1 MVLVIR
7 GRPFIAGLVLLAAGL
22 VLLAGLAIDP
32 AAADPMVP
40 LPPACEVSPD
50 LIPDSAPLPHSKQML
65 KSEHRLKIV
74 ALGSSSTL
82 GLGATDSQAAWPARL
97 QAVLTSGLPGAEVRV
112 VNRGI
117 ARQSAQQMLERLD
130 SDVLTEKPALV
141 IWETGTAE
149 AVRGTDVDEFIDAL
163 MTGIDRL
170 EAAGI
175 DVILMD
181 TQYSRGTAE
190 IINFDPYIAAIDQ
203 VAVTRGLSRFPR
215 YAVMRYWVDND
226 QFHFAGESGGVARKM
241 ADQVYDCLGHLL
253 ARAIVQGIAGEQR

>member
-1 MVLVIR
+1 MVSVIR
-7 GRPFIAGLVLLAAGL
+7 GRPLVAGLVLLAAGL
-22 VLLAGLAIDP
+22 VVAGLAIDP
-32 AAADPMVP
+32 AAADPIVP
-40 LPPACEVSPD
+40 LPPHCEVSAD
-50 LIPDSAPLPHSKQML
+50 LIPDASPLPHSQHML
-65 KSEHRLKIV
+65 KVEHRLKIV

-97 QAVLTSGLPGAEVRV
+97 QAVLGSELPGAEVRV

-130 SDVLTEKPALV
+130 SDVLGEKPALV
-141 IWETGTAE
+141 IWESGTAE
-149 AVRGTDVDEFIDAL
+149 AVRGADVDEYIDAL
-163 MTGIDRL
+163 MSGVDRL
-170 EAAGI
+170 EAAGV

-226 QFHFAGESGGVARKM
+226 QFHFAGEPGGVARKM

-253 ARAIVQGIAGEQR
+253 ARAIVQGIAAEQR

>member
-1 MVLVIR
+1 MFPVIF
-7 GRPFIAGLVLLAAGL
+7 GRPLVAGLALLA
-22 VLLAGLAIDP
+22 AGLAIDP
-32 AAADPMVP
+32 AAADPSAP
-40 LPPACEVSPD
+40 LPPMCEVSGD
-50 LIPDSAPLPHSKQML
+50 LIPNSAPLPHARHML
-65 KSEHRLKIV
+65 KTEHRLKVV

-97 QAVLTSGLPGAEVRV
+97 QAVLAAELPGAEVRV

-130 SDVLTEKPALV
+130 SDVLAEKPALV
-141 IWETGTAE
+141 IWESGTAE
-149 AVRGTDVDEFIDAL
+149 AVRGADVDEFVDAL
-163 MTGIDRL
+163 MTGVDRL

-190 IINFDPYIAAIDQ
+190 IINFDPYVAAIDQ
-203 VAVTRGLSRFPR
+203 VAVTRGLDRFPR

-226 QFHFAGESGGVARKM
+226 QFHFAGEPGGVARKM
-241 ADQVYDCLGHLL
+241 ADQVYDCLGRLL
-253 ARAIVQGIAGEQR
+253 ARTILQGIAEEQR

>member
-1 MVLVIR
+1 MMISVIR
-7 GRPFIAGLVLLAAGL
+7 GRPLIAGLVM
-22 VLLAGLAIDP
+22 LAGLAAAP
-32 AAADPMVP
+32 AAADPVVP
-40 LPPACEVSPD
+40 VPTICEVSGD
-50 LIPDSAPLPHSKQML
+50 LIPDPVPLPHSRQML
-65 KSEHRLKIV
+65 KAEHRLKIV

-97 QAVLTSGLPGAEVRV
+97 QTALTTALPGAEIRV

-130 SDVLTEKPALV
+130 SDVLAEKPSLV
-141 IWETGTAE
+141 IWESGTAE
-149 AVRGTDVDEFIDAL
+149 AVRGTDVDEYVQAL
-163 MTGIDRL
+163 MTGVDRM
-170 EAAGI
+170 EQAGI

-190 IINFDPYIAAIDQ
+190 IINFEPYLSAIEQ
-203 VAVTRGLSRFPR
+203 VTGMRGLTRFPR

-226 QFHFAGESGGVARKM
+226 QFHFADQTGGVARKV

-253 ARAIVQGIAGEQR
+253 ARSILQGIAEEQR

>member
-7 GRPFIAGLVLLAAGL
+7 GRPLIAGLVLLAAG
-22 VLLAGLAIDP
+22 AAID
-32 AAADPMVP
+32 AAKGDPIVP
-40 LPPACEVSPD
+40 LPPSCRVSDD
-50 LIPDSAPLPHSKQML
+50 LISDASPLPHSRQML
-65 KSEHRLKIV
+65 KTEHRLKIV

-97 QAVLTSGLPGAEVRV
+97 QAVLGQELPGADVRV

-130 SDVLTEKPALV
+130 SDVLAEKPALV

-149 AVRGTDVDEFIDAL
+149 AVRGTDVDEFVDAL
-163 MTGIDRL
+163 MTGVDRL
-170 EAAGI
+170 DAAGI

-226 QFHFAGESGGVARKM
+226 QFHFAGETGGV
-241 ADQVYDCLGHLL
+241 
-253 ARAIVQGIAGEQR
+253 

>member
-1 MVLVIR
+1 MVSIIR
-7 GRPFIAGLVLLAAGL
+7 GRPLIAGLVLLAAG
-22 VLLAGLAIDP
+22 AAIDP
-32 AAADPMVP
+32 AGADPVVP
-40 LPPACEVSPD
+40 LPPHCEVPGD
-50 LIPDSAPLPHSKQML
+50 LIPDASPLPHSRQML
-65 KSEHRLKIV
+65 KTEHRLKIV

-97 QAVLTSGLPGAEVRV
+97 QAVLASELPGADVRV

-117 ARQSAQQMLERLD
+117 ARQTAQQMLGRLD
-130 SDVLTEKPALV
+130 SDVLAEKPALV

-149 AVRGTDVDEFIDAL
+149 AVRGTDVDEFVDAL
-163 MTGIDRL
+163 MAGVDRL
-170 EAAGI
+170 DAAGI

-226 QFHFAGESGGVARKM
+226 QFHFAGETGGVARKV

-253 ARAIVQGIAGEQR
+253 AQTILQGVAAEQR